1 MTAEAS
7 EAGSLGDL
15 AADGERPLNIALLT
29 YKGNPFCGGQ
39 GVYVRHLS
47 RELARLGHRVEVIGS
62 QPYPV
67 LDVLDGRGPDPVLTE
82 LPSLDLYRHPD
93 PFRNPGRDEY
103 RDWIDALEVATMWT
117 GGFPEPLT
125 FSLRARRQLRARSGE
140 FDVVHDNQTLGY
152 GLLGDIGAPLVTT
165 IHHPITVDRQL
176 ELDAADGIS
185 RRMSVRRWYGFTRMQ
200 KRVARRLPSVLTVS
214 GTSRQEIV
222 EHLGVRDERIHVVH
236 IGADTDLFSPD
247 PAVRQVP
254 GRIVTTSSADV
265 PLKGLVFLVEALA
278 KVRTEHPAAHL
289 VVVGKR
295 AEDGPVAQLIERYG
309 LEDAIEFVKG
319 ISDAELVD
327 LVRSA
332 EVACVPSLYE
342 GFSLP
347 AAEAMATGTPLVAT
361 TGGAIP
367 EVAGPDD
374 ETCLAVPPGDAG
386 ALAAGLS
393 RLLSDPE
400 LRARLGRAGR
410 ERVLN
415 HFTWARA
422 AEGTV
427 AHYREAIARSAAARG
442 GRSAPAAPAGSASAT
457 LAGSAAPAGSMTA
470 TPAGSSTATP
480 ADSTAAAL
488 AGSASATLAG
498 SMTATPAGSSTA
510 TPAGS
515 TAAALAGSASATLAG
530 SAIAT
535 PAGSSTVTPARSSTV
550 TPAGSAPA
558 APARSSTV
566 TPARSA
572 TPVPGRSAIPAAGP
586 SATPVPGRSAPP
598 AAGPSAGPTAGPS
611 VTPVPDPSARPT
623 SGPSAGPTAG
633 RSVTP
638 VAGRSVSSVPGRSL
652 GPTVG
657 QFAAP
662 AAGSSAA
669 PAAARSA
676 TSAPGHPVGLTAGL
690 SATPVPDPSA
700 EPTAG
705 PPVPP
710 AGGRSVVSGEVGADP
725 GAAAVCDPPLENTDR
740 ESRTPC

>member
-1 MTAEAS
+1 M
-7 EAGSLGDL
+7 EAGLHAGS
-15 AADGERPLNIALLT
+15 AADADRPLRIALLT

-47 RELARLGHRVEVIGS
+47 RELARLGHQVEVIGS

-67 LDVLDGRGPDPVLTE
+67 LDEVVGGGEDGSADGGPGGGPDGTPGGLSLTE

-93 PFRNPGRDEY
+93 PFRTPRRDEY
-103 RDWIDALEVATMWT
+103 RDWIDALEVGTMWT

-125 FSLRARRQLRARSGE
+125 FSLRARRHLRARRGD

-152 GLLGDIGAPLVTT
+152 GLLGDVGAPLVTT

-176 ELDAADGIS
+176 ELDAAEGPR
-185 RRMSVRRWYGFTRMQ
+185 RRMSVRRWYAFTRMQ

-222 EHLGVRDERIHVVH
+222 DHLGVRDDRIHVVH

-247 PAVRQVP
+247 PSVRQVP

-309 LEDAIEFVKG
+309 LEGSVEFVKG

-367 EVAGPDD
+367 EVTGPDG
-374 ETCLAVPPGDAG
+374 ETCLAVRPGDAG

-393 RLLSDPE
+393 KLLGDPA
-400 LRARLGRAGR
+400 LRARLGTAGR
-410 ERVLN
+410 ERVLR
-415 HFTWARA
+415 HFTWAKA

-427 AHYREAIARSAAARG
+427 ARYREAIAGG
-442 GRSAPAAPAGSASAT
+442 GRSAATGSGSPATGGAARSDAAAGPRSPSTTGTLPTASQTADPASAT
-457 LAGSAAPAGSMTA
+457 P
-470 TPAGSSTATP
+470 PP
-480 ADSTAAAL
+480 V
-488 AGSASATLAG
+488 ASATAPAPAP
-498 SMTATPAGSSTA
+498 ATPPPVA
-510 TPAGS
+510 
-515 TAAALAGSASATLAG
+515 
-530 SAIAT
+530 
-535 PAGSSTVTPARSSTV
+535 
-550 TPAGSAPA
+550 
-558 APARSSTV
+558 
-566 TPARSA
+566 SA
-572 TPVPGRSAIPAAGP
+572 TPVN
-586 SATPVPGRSAPP
+586 V
-598 AAGPSAGPTAGPS
+598 
-611 VTPVPDPSARPT
+611 
-623 SGPSAGPTAG
+623 
-633 RSVTP
+633 
-638 VAGRSVSSVPGRSL
+638 
-652 GPTVG
+652 
-657 QFAAP
+657 AP
-662 AAGSSAA
+662 ATA
-669 PAAARSA
+669 P
-676 TSAPGHPVGLTAGL
+676 VD
-690 SATPVPDPSA
+690 TPH
-700 EPTAG
+700 
-705 PPVPP
+705 
-710 AGGRSVVSGEVGADP
+710 
-725 GAAAVCDPPLENTDR
+725 R
-740 ESRTPC
+740 ESRTTC

>member
-7 EAGSLGDL
+7 EAGPPGNP

-67 LDVLDGRGPDPVLTE
+67 LDVLDGRDGRAGSAAGPDPVLTE
-82 LPSLDLYRHPD
+82 LPSLDLYRQPD
-93 PFRNPGRDEY
+93 PFRTPGRDEY

-125 FSLRARRQLRARSGE
+125 FSLRARRQLRARRGE

-176 ELDAADGIS
+176 DLDAADS
-185 RRMSVRRWYGFTRMQ
+185 RRRRMSVRRWYGFTRMQ

-222 EHLGVRDERIHVVH
+222 DHLGVRDERIHVVH

-295 AEDGPVAQLIERYG
+295 AEDGPVAQAIERYG
-309 LEDAIEFVKG
+309 LEGAVEFVKG

-332 EVACVPSLYE
+332 EIACVPSLYE

-367 EVAGPDD
+367 EVAGPDG
-374 ETCLAVPPGDAG
+374 ETCLAVPPGDPG
-386 ALAAGLS
+386 ALATALAT
-393 RLLSDPE
+393 LLADPE

-410 ERVLN
+410 ARVLAR
-415 HFTWARA
+415 FTWARA
-422 AEGTV
+422 AEGTA
-427 AHYREAIARSAAARG
+427 AHYREALARSK
-442 GRSAPAAPAGSASAT
+442 AAPNNPRRSRQAASASSGSPVSSRSGSAVPVRSGETAPG
-457 LAGSAAPAGSMTA
+457 GSGTA
-470 TPAGSSTATP
+470 
-480 ADSTAAAL
+480 
-488 AGSASATLAG
+488 
-498 SMTATPAGSSTA
+498 
-510 TPAGS
+510 
-515 TAAALAGSASATLAG
+515 
-530 SAIAT
+530 
-535 PAGSSTVTPARSSTV
+535 VPARSQSSGPGH
-550 TPAGSAPA
+550 PASIPPVPA
-558 APARSSTV
+558 ESSAPARSE
-566 TPARSA
+566 AA
-572 TPVPGRSAIPAAGP
+572 PGPGDGPAAGP
-586 SATPVPGRSAPP
+586 V
-598 AAGPSAGPTAGPS
+598 S
-611 VTPVPDPSARPT
+611 VTTVSA
-623 SGPSAGPTAG
+623 
-633 RSVTP
+633 V
-638 VAGRSVSSVPGRSL
+638 
-652 GPTVG
+652 
-657 QFAAP
+657 
-662 AAGSSAA
+662 
-669 PAAARSA
+669 
-676 TSAPGHPVGLTAGL
+676 
-690 SATPVPDPSA
+690 
-700 EPTAG
+700 
-705 PPVPP
+705 
-710 AGGRSVVSGEVGADP
+710 
-725 GAAAVCDPPLENTDR
+725 PPLEFPDR
-740 ESRTPC
+740 ESRTSC

>member
-1 MTAEAS
+1 M
-7 EAGSLGDL
+7 EAGLHAGS
-15 AADGERPLNIALLT
+15 AADADRPLRIALLT

-47 RELARLGHRVEVIGS
+47 RELARLGHQVEVIGS

-67 LDVLDGRGPDPVLTE
+67 LDEGDGLDGLSLTE

-93 PFRNPGRDEY
+93 PFRTPKRDEY
-103 RDWIDALEVATMWT
+103 RDWVDALEVGTMWT

-125 FSLRARRQLRARSGE
+125 FSLRARRHLRARRGD

-152 GLLGDIGAPLVTT
+152 GLLGDVGAPLVTT

-176 ELDAADGIS
+176 ELDAAEGRR
-185 RRMSVRRWYGFTRMQ
+185 RRMSVRRWYAFTRMQ

-222 EHLGVRDERIHVVH
+222 DHLGVRDDRIHVVH

-247 PAVRQVP
+247 PSVPQVP

-309 LEDAIEFVKG
+309 LEGSVEFVKG

-367 EVAGPDD
+367 EVTGPDG
-374 ETCLAVPPGDAG
+374 ETCLAVRPGDAG

-393 RLLSDPE
+393 RLLGDPR
-400 LRARLGRAGR
+400 LRERLGSAGR
-410 ERVLN
+410 SRVLER
-415 HFTWARA
+415 FTWAKA

-427 AHYREAIARSAAARG
+427 ARYREAIAGGDRSAAGARSRSAAQPQSRSAAG
-442 GRSAPAAPAGSASAT
+442 DDRSAPQH
-457 LAGSAAPAGSMTA
+457 
-470 TPAGSSTATP
+470 
-480 ADSTAAAL
+480 
-488 AGSASATLAG
+488 
-498 SMTATPAGSSTA
+498 
-510 TPAGS
+510 
-515 TAAALAGSASATLAG
+515 
-530 SAIAT
+530 
-535 PAGSSTVTPARSSTV
+535 
-550 TPAGSAPA
+550 
-558 APARSSTV
+558 
-566 TPARSA
+566 
-572 TPVPGRSAIPAAGP
+572 PGRSAATQDADPAPATSP
-586 SATPVPGRSAPP
+586 ALASATPLDLA
-598 AAGPSAGPTAGPS
+598 
-611 VTPVPDPSARPT
+611 
-623 SGPSAGPTAG
+623 
-633 RSVTP
+633 
-638 VAGRSVSSVPGRSL
+638 
-652 GPTVG
+652 
-657 QFAAP
+657 
-662 AAGSSAA
+662 
-669 PAAARSA
+669 
-676 TSAPGHPVGLTAGL
+676 
-690 SATPVPDPSA
+690 SATPPDLASA
-700 EPTAG
+700 T
-705 PPVPP
+705 PPGGASAIPLGMASTTPP
-710 AGGRSVVSGEVGADP
+710 APAPATPATVAPATPLSVAPATTPVDTP
-725 GAAAVCDPPLENTDR
+725 HR
-740 ESRTPC
+740 ESRTTC